1 MGLSFSYA
9 MANMLLDPLVGARTL
24 REMPG
29 GQGYIELGTSCLQRQ
44 ETCGLTTF
52 TL

>member
-1 MGLSFSYA
+1 MGLGFSYA

-29 GQGYIELGTSCLQRQ
+29 GQGIRCYQFEPYLEWSRGSY
-44 ETCGLTTF
+44 
-52 TL
+52 